1 MGKVVGIDFGTKRT
15 GIAITDEMQII
26 ASGLTTIRTHNLDNF
41 IHELIQKE
49 NITCFVVGDPKKLDG
64 SDTDCT
70 FFVQDFIKRLKIKYK
85 DIQVFKMDERF
96 TSKIAKRTML
106 TSGISKKRRR
116 DKELVD
122 KISATILLQ
131 DYIDK
136 KF

>member
-1 MGKVVGIDFGTKRT
+1 VGKAVGIDFGTKRT

-26 ASGLTTIRTHNLDNF
+26 ASALTTIRTHNLDEF
-41 IHELIQKE
+41 IHKLIQRE
-49 NITCFVVGDPKKLDG
+49 NISCFVVGYPKNLDG
-64 SDTDCT
+64 SDTDST
-70 FFVQDFIKRLKIKYK
+70 VFVQDFIKKLAKKYR
-85 DIQVFKMDERF
+85 DIQIFKMDERF

-106 TSGISKKRRR
+106 ASGINKKKRS
-116 DKELVD
+116 DKEIVD